1 MTVGAGF
8 SSRPVYNRWQVN
20 SKMGRRDEAFPAG
33 VEPDQLDMMVQAA
46 ELYYELGLIQEE
58 IARRLNVSRP
68 TVSRLLQQ
76 AREHDI
82 VRITVVNPRSR
93 ADELQRRLIE
103 SWSLRDAVV
112 VPTTVGKGRLLVRKL
127 GEVGAQYVEQRLTPG
142 RRLGLGLGQTVY
154 SLVHALEGIQSGPHV
169 VPLCGGTVF
178 AESAYHV
185 NELARVAAQKLGG
198 FCHFLHAPATA
209 SSEAV
214 YEALINDK
222 SVADVIRLWDELDWA
237 VIGIGSARHAETPE
251 FRKFVDEAVAAGHVP
266 VADICQTLVDA
277 SGRAC
282 PSPGAERLIAVRLE
296 QLRRTPT
303 VVAVAGG
310 VHKADAIRAA
320 LGTGAVD
327 VLITD
332 EPTAVAMLAD
342 SPESSGSSEP

>member
-1 MTVGAGF
+1 
-8 SSRPVYNRWQVN
+8 
-20 SKMGRRDEAFPAG
+20 
-33 VEPDQLDMMVQAA
+33 MVQAA

-82 VRITVVNPRSR
+82 VRISVVNPRSR
-93 ADELQRRLIE
+93 ADELQRRLVE
-103 SWSLRDAVV
+103 VQSLRDAVV

-127 GEVGAQYVEQRLTPG
+127 GEVGAQYVERRLPPG
-142 RRLGLGLGQTVY
+142 RHVGIGLGQTVY
-154 SLVHALEGIQSGPHV
+154 GLVHAFEGIQSGPHV

-198 FCHFLHAPATA
+198 FCHYLHAPAAA
-209 SSEAV
+209 SSEDV
-214 YEALINDK
+214 YRALLNDR
-222 SVADVIRLWDELDWA
+222 SVADVIRLWDRLDWA

-251 FRKFVDEAVAAGHVP
+251 FRAFVNQAVQAGSVP
-266 VADICQTLVDA
+266 VADVCHTLIDA
-277 SGRAC
+277 AGLPC
-282 PSPGAERLIAVRLE
+282 PSDGASRLIAVQLE
-296 QLRRTPT
+296 QLRQTST

-310 VHKADAIRAA
+310 THKVDAIQAA
-320 LGTGAVD
+320 LRTGVID

-332 EPTAVAMLAD
+332 EPTAVAMLD
-342 SPESSGSSEP
+342 VPPES